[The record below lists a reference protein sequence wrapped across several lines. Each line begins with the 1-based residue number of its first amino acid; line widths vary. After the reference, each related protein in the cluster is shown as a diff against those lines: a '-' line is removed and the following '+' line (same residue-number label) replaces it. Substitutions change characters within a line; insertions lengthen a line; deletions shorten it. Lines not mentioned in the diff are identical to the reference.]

1 MAGRPLLKERI
12 QSEPGVALMAT
23 EHSSEVESTALVS
36 NDLART
42 LKTLAAPQRLQIV
55 GLLGD
60 RQLGA
65 SELSAALGLSRAQVG
80 RHLRALL
87 KTGLVVASDGSPRK
101 RGERY
106 RLEPRAVESLNS
118 SYFGLV
124 GHRALP
130 MHAGHPR
137 PDSRQEG
144 EELTLA
150 ITPPPE
156 ACQTCRYSYYV
167 YDLVAN
173 LERQLEDSRQ
183 YQAQLRHM
191 SSSVL
196 TAQEEE
202 RKRIARELHDDTAQ
216 ALTSMLVRL
225 RLLDRA
231 LADDEAKSNLGELRD
246 LAASTLEGVRRMALD
261 LRPSAL
267 DDLGLVPAL
276 KWYAENLA
284 QSQSI
289 EVRFLANGLKR
300 RLPPELEL
308 VLYRVAQEALT
319 NVAKHARASR
329 VTVELERDGLWVRL
343 AVEDDGI
350 GFNVEKAMTS
360 KERGLG
366 LFGMQERLALVRGK
380 FHVESQPRQGT
391 KLVAE
396 VPLHHPPPTIGG

>member
-1 MAGRPLLKERI
+1 
-12 QSEPGVALMAT
+12 MAT
-23 EHSSEVESTALVS
+23 KHSSEVESTALVS
-36 NDLART
+36 NDLAQT
-42 LKTLAAPQRLQIV
+42 LKTLAAPQRLQILA
-55 GLLGD
+55 LLGD

-65 SELSAALGLSRAQVG
+65 SELSAALGLSRTQV
-80 RHLRALL
+80 RRNLRALL
-87 KTGLVVASDGSPRK
+87 ETGLIVASDRSPRK
-101 RGERY
+101 GDETY
-106 RLEPRAVESLNS
+106 RIEPKAVEALNS
-118 SYFGLV
+118 SYFSLIG
-124 GHRALP
+124 RPALP
-130 MHAGHPR
+130 AHAGHPR
-137 PDSRQEG
+137 GEGSQEG
-144 EELTLA
+144 EQLAPA
-150 ITPPPE
+150 ITQPPE

-167 YDLVAN
+167 YDLVEN
-173 LERQLEDSRQ
+173 LQRQLEASREHH
-183 YQAQLRHM
+183 AQLRRM
-191 SSSVL
+191 SSQVL

-231 LADDEAKSNLGELRD
+231 LADEEEKSNLGEVRD

-276 KWYAENLA
+276 KWYTENLA
-284 QSQSI
+284 QSLSI
-289 EVRFLANGLKR
+289 EACFLANGLKR

-319 NVAKHARASR
+319 NVAKHARARR

-343 AVEDDGI
+343 AVEDDGS

-366 LFGMQERLALVRGK
+366 LFGMQERLALVGGK
-380 FHVESQPRQGT
+380 FHVESRPRRGT

-396 VPLHHPPPTIGG
+396 VPLRHPPPTIGG

>member
-1 MAGRPLLKERI
+1 MKR
-12 QSEPGVALMAT
+12 
-23 EHSSEVESTALVS
+23 SSAAEGTRSAS
-36 NDLART
+36 DDLART
-42 LKTLAAPQRLQIV
+42 LKALAAPQRLQILA
-55 GLLGD
+55 LLGD
-60 RQLGA
+60 REMGA
-65 SELSAALGLSRAQVG
+65 SELSAALGLSRSQVHS
-80 RHLRALL
+80 HLRALL
-87 KTGLVVASDGSPRK
+87 GTGLVVASDQSLRK
-101 RGERY
+101 REETY
-106 RLEPRAVESLNS
+106 RIEPKAVEALNS
-118 SYFGLV
+118 SYFSLI
-124 GHRALP
+124 GHPALP
-130 MHAGHPR
+130 THAGH
-137 PDSRQEG
+137 SRREGSQEG
-144 EELTLA
+144 EELASA
-150 ITPPPE
+150 IAPPPE
-156 ACQTCRYSYYV
+156 ACQTCRNSYYV
-167 YDLVAN
+167 HDLVEN
-173 LERQLEDSRQ
+173 LQRQLEASREHH
-183 YQAQLRHM
+183 AQLRRM
-191 SSSVL
+191 SSQVL

-225 RLLDRA
+225 PLLDRA
-231 LADDEAKSNLGELRD
+231 LADDEAKSNLGELRE

-276 KWYAENLA
+276 KWYTENLG
-284 QSQSI
+284 QSLSI

-319 NVAKHARASR
+319 NVAKHARAKS

-366 LFGMQERLALVRGK
+366 LFGMQERLALVGGK
-380 FHVESQPRQGT
+380 FHIESRPRKGT

-396 VPLHHPPPTIGG
+396 VPLRHPPPTIGG

>member
-1 MAGRPLLKERI
+1 W
-12 QSEPGVALMAT
+12 
-23 EHSSEVESTALVS
+23 
-36 NDLART
+36 
-42 LKTLAAPQRLQIV
+42 
-55 GLLGD
+55 
-60 RQLGA
+60 
-65 SELSAALGLSRAQVG
+65 
-80 RHLRALL
+80 
-87 KTGLVVASDGSPRK
+87 
-101 RGERY
+101 ERY
-106 RLEPRAVESLNS
+106 RIQPKAVEALNS
-118 SYFGLV
+118 SYFSLM
-124 GHRALP
+124 GHPALQT
-130 MHAGHPR
+130 HAGHPR
-137 PDSRQEG
+137 REGSQEG
-144 EELTLA
+144 EEPA
-150 ITPPPE
+150 SEITPPPE

-167 YDLVAN
+167 YDLVEN

-191 SSSVL
+191 SSSIL

-231 LADDEAKSNLGELRD
+231 VADDEAKDKVEELRD

-276 KWYAENLA
+276 KWYTENLA
-284 QSQSI
+284 QSLSI
-289 EVRFLANGLKR
+289 EVRFLANGLER

-308 VLYRVAQEALT
+308 VLYGVAQEALT

-350 GFNVEKAMTS
+350 GFNVEEAMTS

-366 LFGMQERLALVRGK
+366 LFGMQERLALVGGK
-380 FHVESQPRQGT
+380 FHMESQPRKGT

-396 VPLHHPPPTIGG
+396 VPLRHPPPTIGG

>member
-1 MAGRPLLKERI
+1 
-12 QSEPGVALMAT
+12 MAT
-23 EHSSEVESTALVS
+23 KHSSEVESTALVS
-36 NDLART
+36 NDLAQT
-42 LKTLAAPQRLQIV
+42 LKTLAAPQRLQILA
-55 GLLGD
+55 LLGG
-60 RQLGA
+60 RQLSA
-65 SELSAALGLSRAQVG
+65 SELSAALGLSRTQV
-80 RHLRALL
+80 RRNLRALL
-87 KTGLVVASDGSPRK
+87 ETGLIVASEGSPRK
-101 RGERY
+101 REETY
-106 RLEPRAVESLNS
+106 RIEPKAVEALNS
-118 SYFGLV
+118 SYSSLI
-124 GHRALP
+124 GHPALP
-130 MHAGHPR
+130 THVGHPR
-137 PDSRQEG
+137 REGSQEG
-144 EELTLA
+144 EELASA

-167 YDLVAN
+167 YDLVEN
-173 LERQLEDSRQ
+173 LQRQLEASREH
-183 YQAQLRHM
+183 QAQLRRM
-191 SSSVL
+191 SSQVL

-231 LADDEAKSNLGELRD
+231 LADDEEKSNLGELRD

-276 KWYAENLA
+276 KWYTENLG
-284 QSQSI
+284 QSLSI

-319 NVAKHARASR
+319 NVAKHARARR

-366 LFGMQERLALVRGK
+366 LFGMQERLALVGGK
-380 FHVESQPRQGT
+380 FHIESRPRKGT

-396 VPLHHPPPTIGG
+396 VPLRHPPPTIGG